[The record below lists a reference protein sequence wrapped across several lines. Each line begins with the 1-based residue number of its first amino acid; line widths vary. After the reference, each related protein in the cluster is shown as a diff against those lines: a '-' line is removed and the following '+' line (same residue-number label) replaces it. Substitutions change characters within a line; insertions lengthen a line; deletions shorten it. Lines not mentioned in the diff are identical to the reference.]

1 MKTNLKFLVTF
12 RLYLLF
18 FLSGLIFSC
27 KTPPRKDPFKIFED
41 ATAMVYG
48 PYRVIKLPIENGVK
62 VLNPIQISQGPGGA
76 IFAANQSGEI
86 YTLQDSDGD
95 GVEDEALL
103 YFDLNELG
111 LRSPS
116 GFAHRGDTV
125 YIGTSS
131 EIRAFLDTNQ
141 DYKADTSWT
150 FFDKIPTSEHPYEWT
165 SALNFGPDGMLYF
178 VLTTDSWN
186 PGASPDSLGMRGS
199 ILRISP
205 DGTEYEIVATGI
217 RSIHGMNFN
226 SEGDLFFADNKGGGN
241 PTEEIN
247 LLQVG
252 GFYGHNLKKYEGKFD
267 SITQPLFSLENEV
280 APGGIEFNSP
290 DNDFGGTQGNLFVAF
305 YGPGERWNRGG
316 VGRVKVSQTANGY
329 EFEEFPVAD
338 IPKLSD
344 LAFAKDGSLY
354 VAHHGISDYW
364 YNAVEEKTGG
374 FYKIIYD
381 PSLEGKHAVE
391 KEIIKEDFSTASLE
405 NGKELFAIR
414 ACSACHAVDGNTDL
428 IGPNLKGAGKEF
440 SQEEILE
447 EIKDPSN
454 RIKPGMI
461 ATRITKKDGKILLG
475 RIVYSDAA
483 QISIMLI
490 GNQIVQVPRAE
501 IASANEE
508 LKSLMY
514 ENLLAG
520 LSEEEIKNLLNY
532 ISSL

>member
-1 MKTNLKFLVTF
+1 MKNQSEFFFAFNCCFFLFIPV
-12 RLYLLF
+12 LF
-18 FLSGLIFSC
+18 FGC
-27 KTPPRKDPFKIFED
+27 NPTPSDPFKIFED
-41 ATAMVYG
+41 TTAVVYG
-48 PYRVIKLPIENGVK
+48 PYRVIKLPIEKGVT
-62 VLNPIQISQGPGGA
+62 VLNPIQISLGPGGA

-86 YTLQDSDGD
+86 YTLKDSDGD

-103 YFDLNELG
+103 YYDLNVLG

-131 EIRAFLDTNQ
+131 EIRGFLDTNQ
-141 DYKADTSWT
+141 DHKADTSWT
-150 FFDKIPTSEHPYEWT
+150 FFDKIPTSQHPYEWT
-165 SALNFGPDGMLYF
+165 SGLNFGPDGWLYF

-199 ILRISP
+199 IMRISP
-205 DGTEYEIVATGI
+205 NGSEFEIVATGI

-226 SEGDLFFADNKGGGN
+226 PEGDLFFADNKGGGN

-247 LLQVG
+247 LLQKG
-252 GFYGHNLKKYEGKFD
+252 NFYGHNLKKYEGKYD
-267 SITQPLFSLENEV
+267 TITPPLFSLENEI

-290 DNDFGGTQGNLFVAF
+290 DNNFGGTQGNLFVAF

-316 VGRVKVSQTANGY
+316 VGRLTVSKTESGY
-329 EFEEFPVAD
+329 QFEEFPVAD

-364 YNAVEEKTGG
+364 YNAVEKKTGG

-381 PSLEGKHAVE
+381 PVLEGKNPTKKNVND
-391 KEIIKEDFSTASLE
+391 EDFSTASLE
-405 NGKELFAIR
+405 NGKEIFAIR
-414 ACSACHAVDGNTDL
+414 ACSACHAVDGKTDL

-440 SQEEILE
+440 SQEEVLE
-447 EIKDPSN
+447 EINAPSK

-461 ATRITKKDGKILLG
+461 ATRITKKDGKVLLG
-475 RIVYSDAA
+475 RIVYSDADH
-483 QISIMLI
+483 ISIMLI
-490 GNQIVQVPRAE
+490 GNQIVQVPRIE

-520 LSEEEIKNLLNY
+520 LSEGEIKNLLNY